1 LAQVIVTLRVL
12 PESPQVDLDRLEARL
27 TELVKP
33 ERIDR
38 EPIAFGLV
46 ALKVVKLVPDAAGEV
61 AKLEKNIK
69 SIRHVGQ
76 VDVIEVT
83 RSL

>member
-1 LAQVIVTLRVL
+1 VIVTLRVL

-38 EPIAFGLV
+38 VPIAFGLV

-69 SIRHVGQ
+69 SIHHVGQ